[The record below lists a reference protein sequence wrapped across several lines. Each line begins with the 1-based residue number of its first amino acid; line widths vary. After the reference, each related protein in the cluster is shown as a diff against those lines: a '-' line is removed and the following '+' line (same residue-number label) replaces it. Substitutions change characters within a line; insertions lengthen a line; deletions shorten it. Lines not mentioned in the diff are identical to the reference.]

1 MPGPGYL
8 LLRAPQS
15 HDSAQYHFL
24 AQEIHL
30 YDLNAKASLAQTL
43 HNTAMQKL
51 SAALLMLRPELSK
64 ASQERISTL
73 IQEALSD
80 LQSVEAELY
89 ALAFSHIPITDTLR
103 HRLGLRGVALRV
115 RNKAALDAKPQK
127 LFIDI
132 IMLAGQLGRFL
143 VWIRDRGALG
153 ITLGFRYGCPLKPWR
168 FGAAHTTGCSRY
180 SLDIGR
186 LVLMGARYLVTPK
199 RILVIYAANTGQ
211 PSGRVH
217 RDRRQ
222 ERVLIVLDSLNRHLL
237 GAYGG
242 EEFDTLTSMPSLRT
256 HSSSTNTR

>member
-1 MPGPGYL
+1 MPGPEFTFL
-8 LLRAPQS
+8 LPRSSKAL
-15 HDSAQYHFL
+15 DSAQYRFL

-30 YDLNAKASLAQTL
+30 HDLNAKASLAQTL

-51 SAALLMLRPELSK
+51 SAVLLMLRPELSK

-73 IQEALSD
+73 IQESLSD
-80 LQSVEAELY
+80 LQSVEAGLY

-143 VWIRDRGALG
+143 ATDSRNGAPRG
-153 ITLGFRYGCPLKPWR
+153 ITLGFRYGCFTLQARYGDMTPHTPLDD
-168 FGAAHTTGCSRY
+168 GAIRL
-180 SLDIGR
+180 SLGR
-186 LVLMGARYLVTPK
+186 LALMGARYLVTPK

-211 PSGRVH
+211 PSGRG
-217 RDRRQ
+217 
-222 ERVLIVLDSLNRHLL
+222 I
-237 GAYGG
+237 
-242 EEFDTLTSMPSLRT
+242 P
-256 HSSSTNTR
+256 